1 MLPDNHMK
9 LLTNT
14 MNVMK
19 KIRSCLFF
27 ILFGAASV
35 LLSCGQEKRD
45 TEELV
50 DPWLRERTPVGFRL
64 ESQIGAATITQ
75 DWRHDDQGSVYVQ
88 LVTGSL
94 DMSAVKVVS
103 IDFAY
108 PESEYCPTVSIG
120 KGSVLDLS
128 DGTAKF
134 TVTAYNGETRT
145 YTVTYGQF
153 KDPLEGVY
161 HHRLV
166 GGILDGGSA
175 GTSMIIHGGW
185 PDAEVMSTDMD
196 KSWHWGEGY
205 THADEQDNE
214 ISFMLT
220 EVDSETG
227 ATFGTVVNAPGD
239 DGKYANYVYNNKF
252 DVNEYYRQI
261 PAGSS
266 RWSKTDVNSSVI
278 SIYAADDT
286 KWENPLYQVTLLG
299 PGTISNAGK
308 SVTVENCAFARHFEH
323 ADWVIDNNWPDTRWM
338 VDNIRNTYWITE
350 KVSDSPLPNHTE
362 LF

>member
-1 MLPDNHMK
+1 MDGKYALYTRPQEGFIDAGAGGMGIGWALVDSMENAEIRDERIIDTRYYHTIKEVKNGEGPHPLKTSKGWLHLAHGVRGCSAGLRYVLYMYMTALDDPTHVIAAPAGYTLAPVGEERVGDVSNVLFSNGWVADDDGRVLLYYASSDTRMHVAESTVDKLIDYCMNTSPDGLTTSASVGPLDRMLALGQDHRRQPSVHHGRGQMMLPDNHMK

-108 PESEYCPTVSIG
+108 PESEYCPTASIG

-128 DGTAKF
+128 DGTAEF

-145 YTVTYGQF
+145 YTVTY
-153 KDPLEGVY
+153 
-161 HHRLV
+161 
-166 GGILDGGSA
+166 
-175 GTSMIIHGGW
+175 
-185 PDAEVMSTDMD
+185 
-196 KSWHWGEGY
+196 
-205 THADEQDNE
+205 
-214 ISFMLT
+214 
-220 EVDSETG
+220 
-227 ATFGTVVNAPGD
+227 
-239 DGKYANYVYNNKF
+239 
-252 DVNEYYRQI
+252 RQLPVQR
-261 PAGSS
+261 PA
-266 RWSKTDVNSSVI
+266 
-278 SIYAADDT
+278 
-286 KWENPLYQVTLLG
+286 
-299 PGTISNAGK
+299 
-308 SVTVENCAFARHFEH
+308 
-323 ADWVIDNNWPDTRWM
+323 
-338 VDNIRNTYWITE
+338 
-350 KVSDSPLPNHTE
+350 
-362 LF
+362 

>member
-108 PESEYCPTVSIG
+108 PES
-120 KGSVLDLS
+120 
-128 DGTAKF
+128 
-134 TVTAYNGETRT
+134 
-145 YTVTYGQF
+145 
-153 KDPLEGVY
+153 
-161 HHRLV
+161 
-166 GGILDGGSA
+166 
-175 GTSMIIHGGW
+175 
-185 PDAEVMSTDMD
+185 
-196 KSWHWGEGY
+196 
-205 THADEQDNE
+205 
-214 ISFMLT
+214 
-220 EVDSETG
+220 
-227 ATFGTVVNAPGD
+227 
-239 DGKYANYVYNNKF
+239 
-252 DVNEYYRQI
+252 
-261 PAGSS
+261 
-266 RWSKTDVNSSVI
+266 
-278 SIYAADDT
+278 
-286 KWENPLYQVTLLG
+286 
-299 PGTISNAGK
+299 
-308 SVTVENCAFARHFEH
+308 
-323 ADWVIDNNWPDTRWM
+323 
-338 VDNIRNTYWITE
+338 
-350 KVSDSPLPNHTE
+350 
-362 LF
+362 